1 MFLNQS
7 ELNILQKYI
16 GNNVNAFSND
26 KLEEA
31 FRIFDEILEGLD
43 EYGIR
48 ELMGGGEKDI
58 EEIWSIIFES
68 IISTL
73 YGNDPSL
80 GDKISYLD
88 HVSEQV
94 EEILSVENLTY
105 FIISKMPNF
114 QMNWHHL
121 EWADVVQRY
130 NRFNII
136 AARDH
141 GKSFFYS
148 NAYLAWKLYRYK
160 PYVNKFSRK
169 DLSLSKRGF
178 LFSFSQ
184 QQAVDL
190 LEILKNTIE
199 DYDGIRERL
208 LPKSRNEGWGKTDIT
223 CANGARLTTK
233 GFGSSVRGAH
243 PGYIMVD
250 DGLKDNVI
258 YSKTQ
263 RQKSIEY
270 FHAVI
275 MNMIVPGGQVGVV
288 GTPFHANDLYGDLKS
303 KSGWHVREYPA
314 IFPDG
319 TILWRERWGFEE
331 LLEKRETQGN
341 LIFSRENLVKPVTNE
356 STIFPMDVIERS
368 YVGMQ
373 SVNFV
378 NNREAYK
385 IKFDRVV
392 TAIDFSIS
400 SNVGAD
406 YTVMITAGVDEKDDI
421 YLMNIT
427 RFKGKKFSEQ
437 MAAMRNININF
448 RPDVMVLE
456 QNVFQQIFVHQGAE
470 EGLPVVGHT
479 TGTNK
484 YDLKAGLPSV
494 ALLYEMGKIKCPR
507 GNDFDK
513 DMGDLLASELSS
525 VTWTDKGLEGVGEH
539 DDTALALWLLTIAA
553 KKISTGFSFKF
564 L

>member
-1 MFLNQS
+1 MFLSTQEN
-7 ELNILQKYI
+7 NILTKYQD
-16 GNNVNAFSND
+16 VFSSD

-31 FRIFDEILEGLD
+31 FRIFDEILNGLD

-48 ELMGGGEKDI
+48 ELMGGYESDI
-58 EEIWSIIFES
+58 NHLWGVIFEEI
-68 IISTL
+68 ISVL
-73 YGNDPSL
+73 YASSSTL
-80 GDKISYLD
+80 GDKLSYTD
-88 HVSEQV
+88 H
-94 EEILSVENLTY
+94 LSDNIDKVLSTENLNY
-105 FIISKMPNF
+105 FILSKMPNF

-121 EWADVVQRY
+121 EWGDVVQRY
-130 NRFNII
+130 DRFNVI

-141 GKSFFYS
+141 GKSYYFS
-148 NAYLAWKLYRYK
+148 NAYLVWKLWRYK
-160 PYVNKFSRK
+160 PYIDRFSRK
-169 DLSLSKRGF
+169 DLALSKRGF

-184 QQAVDL
+184 QQAADL
-190 LEILKNTIE
+190 LEVLKNTIE
-199 DYDGIRERL
+199 DYDPIREVL
-208 LPKSRNEGWGKTDIT
+208 LPRTKNEGWGKTDIT
-223 CANGARLTTK
+223 CGNGARLTTK

-303 KSGWHVREYPA
+303 KLGWHVREYPA

-319 TILWRERWGFEE
+319 TILWRERWGFDD
-331 LLEKRETQGN
+331 LLNKRETQGN

-368 YVGMQ
+368 YIGMQ
-373 SVNFV
+373 DYNFV
-378 NNREAYK
+378 RSRDAYK
-385 IKFDRVV
+385 QKFDRVV

-406 YTVMITAGVDEKDDI
+406 YTVIVTAGIDDKDNI
-421 YLMNIT
+421 WLMNIT
-427 RFKGKKFSEQ
+427 RFTGKKFSEQ
-437 MAAMRNININF
+437 MSAIRAINSNF
-448 RPDVMVLE
+448 RPDVIVME
-456 QNVFQQIFVHQGAE
+456 QNVFQQIFVQQGSE
-470 EGLPVVGHT
+470 EGMPVVGHT

-494 ALLYEMGKIKCPR
+494 ALLYEMGKIRCPR
-507 GNDFDK
+507 GDQESK
-513 DMGDLLASELSS
+513 DMGDLIASELSS

-539 DDTALALWLLTIAA
+539 DDIAMAIWLLTIAA
-553 KKISTGFSFKF
+553 KKVTTGFSFKF